1 MRQIPKSENITP
13 ILMFVS
19 ISTLFVVCYCSEI
32 RENPTRRATYNPAG
46 GGFHRLVE
54 NRPDPDAGAG

>member
-1 MRQIPKSENITP
+1 LRSDIGLIEKKGT
-13 ILMFVS
+13 V
-19 ISTLFVVCYCSEI
+19 I
-32 RENPTRRATYNPAG
+32 RENPTRRATYNPVG

>member
-1 MRQIPKSENITP
+1 
-13 ILMFVS
+13 MFVS

-32 RENPTRRATYNPAG
+32 RENPTRRAIYNPAG